1 MVSSKCRTVQKER
14 RKFKQIGPRELFVK
28 KSKRRWK
35 GQWKF
40 SARCAV
46 WRCERAQ
53 RRRQQCGGFGG
64 RSEWV
69 ALLTTAA
76 VWLLKGWDVT
86 RGRCDTP
93 LVPPEGSRWLAELQS
108 GSSCSDVS
116 PDRPALHPS
125 SPFSLFLCWLFF
137 SLPITLPA
145 SSFPLF
151 HPSHYLLAFFF
162 FFLILQH
169 SLSGLH
175 IWHYCLRAGKLTG
188 GQLFFFSSI
197 VVTFIPT
204 NAPFEYIQNA
214 WIKWY

>member
-1 MVSSKCRTVQKER
+1 MTFLFYGASKCRTVQKER
-14 RKFKQIGPRELFVK
+14 RKFKTNWPLWAVRE

-35 GQWKF
+35 GRWKF

-46 WRCERAQ
+46 WSCERAQ

-76 VWLLKGWDVT
+76 AWLLKGWDGA

-93 LVPPEGSRWLAELQS
+93 LVPPEGSRPLAELQS

-137 SLPITLPA
+137 SSSP
-145 SSFPLF
+145 SFPL
-151 HPSHYLLAFFF
+151 PSGFFF
-162 FFLILQH
+162 FNPAAFTF
-169 SLSGLH
+169 
-175 IWHYCLRAGKLTG
+175 RASHLALLPESRKVDWRAT
-188 GQLFFFSSI
+188 LFFQFHRCNIYSNKCSI
-197 VVTFIPT
+197 
-204 NAPFEYIQNA
+204 
-214 WIKWY
+214 WIHSKCMD